1 MILEEIAA
9 KTRERVQALQQNG
22 HQERIMAQALSLPAA
37 AVFSFEAAIRKPGL
51 SLICE
56 VKKASPSKGII
67 AADYPYLSIA
77 RAYEAAGAAAISVL
91 TEPFFFLGEN
101 RHLSEIA
108 SAVRIPVLRKDFVL
122 DPLQIYEAKSLG
134 ASAVLLIVA
143 LLEDQEL
150 AQYRQLAE
158 DMGLAALIEVH
169 TADEIRRA
177 LQAGARIVGINNRD
191 LKTFT
196 VDLQTSLRLRAL
208 IPPEVLCVSESG
220 IKSAKEIEQL
230 RQIGIDAV
238 LIGETMMRSPD
249 KIRKLAALRGD
260 HLDPD

>member
-1 MILEEIAA
+1 MILDEIAA
-9 KTRERVQALQQNG
+9 KTRERVKALKRQDY
-22 HQERIMAQALSLPAA
+22 QERIRAEARALPVDASFP
-37 AVFSFEAAIRKPGL
+37 FEAAIRQPGL

-108 SAVRIPVLRKDFVL
+108 STVRIPVLRKDFVV

-150 AQYRQLAE
+150 AEYRQLAE
-158 DMGLAALIEVH
+158 NMGLAVLIEAH
-169 TADEIRRA
+169 TADEICRA

-191 LKTFT
+191 LKTFA

-220 IKSAKEIEQL
+220 IKSANEIEQL

-249 KIRKLAALRGD
+249 KSRGR
-260 HLDPD
+260 